1 MHTCEKCGKE
11 FKFVYLLN
19 KHKNR
24 KNICNTVDNI
34 RENFNN
40 KIKNIENEINIKTQ
54 ESLEK
59 ENICLFCKVNQSN
72 RNNTL
77 RHIKKYCK
85 IKKEL
90 LQLVDNIKK
99 EQILLINEQQLDLRD
114 IEINKLKEENNKLKK
129 NLIIQN
135 TPQNITI
142 NNPTINNTINQNN
155 LVVINPFGKEDLS
168 HITLEDYKKYLN
180 GFFPGFIKFIEK
192 VHFDD
197 NSNNKNICITNL
209 KSKYLSVHDGNKWI
223 TQDKNEVIGKL
234 MNNKLNILN
243 DKCEEFEESNKI
255 NEKIINNFEE
265 FRTNYNNDESKKYTK
280 NKIISMIYD
289 NKDKIKDKNKINKKN
304 DIDTEDNSDSEKDI
318 KVKKKTNKS
327 KKKIV
332 EDSDSFDSE

>member
-1 MHTCEKCGKE
+1 MYFCEKCK
-11 FKFVYLLN
+11 K
-19 KHKNR
+19 
-24 KNICNTVDNI
+24 D
-34 RENFNN
+34 FN
-40 KIKNIENEINIKTQ
+40 
-54 ESLEK
+54 
-59 ENICLFCKVNQSN
+59 
-72 RNNTL
+72 
-77 RHIKKYCK
+77 
-85 IKKEL
+85 
-90 LQLVDNIKK
+90 
-99 EQILLINEQQLDLRD
+99 
-114 IEINKLKEENNKLKK
+114 
-129 NLIIQN
+129 
-135 TPQNITI
+135 
-142 NNPTINNTINQNN
+142 
-155 LVVINPFGKEDLS
+155 
-168 HITLEDYKKYLN
+168 KKYLN

-209 KSKYLSVHDGNKWI
+209 KSKYLSIHDGNKWI

>member
-54 ESLEK
+54 GSLEK

-99 EQILLINEQQLDLRD
+99 EEILLINEQQLDLRD

-142 NNPTINNTINQNN
+142 NNPTINTINQNN

-168 HITLEDYKKYLN
+168 HITLKDYKKYLN
-180 GFFPGFIKFIEK
+180 GFFRGFVDFIEK

-197 NSNNKNICITNL
+197 NSNNKNICVTNF
-209 KSKYLSVHDGNKWI
+209 KSKNLSVHDGNKWI

-234 MNNKLNILN
+234 INNKYNILN
-243 DKCEEFEESNKI
+243 NKYEEFEESNKI
-255 NEKIINNFEE
+255 NEETINNFKE
-265 FRTNYNNDESKKYTK
+265 FRINYDNNESKKYAK

-289 NKDKIKDKNKINKKN
+289 NKDKIKDKSKIKKN
-304 DIDTEDNSDSEKDI
+304 DVDTEEENSDSEIDDKP
-318 KVKKKTNKS
+318 KKKTNK
-327 KKKIV
+327 KKIIV
-332 EDSDSFDSE
+332 ETYSDSD